1 MPLMKQV
8 VGTAACIGLGRL
20 HSVWE
25 LPRPG
30 SLTIPSDIAV
40 RAHDAGEED
49 ALQHLTGRE
58 YSAKNT
64 KGGVGGER
72 RPRVEPGQGCVV
84 VGPEGPERLAHRAR
98 HPSCSS
104 KGRCIAGLLLQ
115 PVARLKTWQRYTI
128 LTTKS
133 TFNNNSSRG

>member
-49 ALQHLTGRE
+49 ALQHLTLR
-58 YSAKNT
+58 YLRAHTRKAMAI
-64 KGGVGGER
+64 GGGSSSFVAG
-72 RPRVEPGQGCVV
+72 VV
-84 VGPEGPERLAHRAR
+84 HLQ
-98 HPSCSS
+98 SS
-104 KGRCIAGLLLQ
+104 
-115 PVARLKTWQRYTI
+115 TE
-128 LTTKS
+128 
-133 TFNNNSSRG
+133 

>member
-40 RAHDAGEED
+40 RAHDAGEEN

-58 YSAKNT
+58 YSAKT
-64 KGGVGGER
+64 R
-72 RPRVEPGQGCVV
+72 RVESVGSGGPGLSRVRAV
-84 VGPEGPERLAHRAR
+84 WWSAPRAR
-98 HPSCSS
+98 NGWP
-104 KGRCIAGLLLQ
+104 IAL
-115 PVARLKTWQRYTI
+115 A
-128 LTTKS
+128 
-133 TFNNNSSRG
+133 